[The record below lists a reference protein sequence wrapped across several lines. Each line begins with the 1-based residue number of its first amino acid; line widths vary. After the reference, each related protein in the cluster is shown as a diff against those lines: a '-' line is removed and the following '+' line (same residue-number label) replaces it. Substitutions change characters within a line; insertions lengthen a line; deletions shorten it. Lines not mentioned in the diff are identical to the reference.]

1 MVLTN
6 LCCYIV
12 LKIVFLFT
20 IMDPFESIQI
30 KLHQF
35 TRKYYTSELI
45 KGVIL
50 FFSFG
55 FLYLFFILFL
65 EHSLWFKP
73 TSRTFLFYFFL
84 GVELFLLIRFYC
96 LSFFEADWFKKRD
109 YKSAVIKN
117 DWASFSRGPRQ
128 TFKCFTIKK
137 KPPSVRFIKRKY

>member
-30 KLHQF
+30 KLLQF

-65 EHSLWFKP
+65 EYSLWFKP

-84 GVELFLLIRFYC
+84 GVELFLLIRFIAFPF
-96 LSFFEADWFKKRD
+96 LKLIGLKKGITNLQSSKMIGRHFPEVQD
-109 YKSAVIKN
+109 KLLNVLQLKKN
-117 DWASFSRGPRQ
+117 HPQSDL
-128 TFKCFTIKK
+128 
-137 KPPSVRFIKRKY
+137 

>member
-84 GVELFLLIRFYC
+84 GVEFFLLIRFIAFPFLKMANSSC
-96 LSFFEADWFKKRD
+96 LCAMPKLSIDNVPVWPCIWL
-109 YKSAVIKN
+109 SLI
-117 DWASFSRGPRQ
+117 SFSS
-128 TFKCFTIKK
+128 FNL
-137 KPPSVRFIKRKY
+137 